1 MNDFFVYDVILLIIF
16 AAFLSIFLYR
26 GRKNLKKEG
35 LLLLYKTR
43 WGIKLIEK
51 VGKKYRK
58 TLKVISYFSMGL
70 GYLLM
75 AGALFFVG
83 RIVWIYL
90 TAPSIVRAIKVP
102 PITPLVPYLPEI
114 FQLNFLPPFYFIY
127 WIVII
132 AVIAITHEV
141 AHGVFAAANKV
152 EIKKTGFGFFPFFLP
167 VFTAAFV
174 EPDEEEMKKKKISGQ
189 LSILSAG
196 VFANVL
202 TAVLVFFILAGFFL
216 LAFTP
221 SGIVSDSYSVEMIS
235 VGSISMINNASMTNP
250 THENILKAMND
261 EGLNRIKTD
270 GGNFLA
276 TKSMLENQNENDDYV
291 VYHDAPAINS
301 ELESVILEINGVKID
316 GVDRL
321 SEELSGYS
329 PGEKVTLKVLGAEG
343 DSYEKDVILDGHP
356 EKEGAFLGLT
366 FRGKEPGI
374 LGQILISLAP
384 LRIEPSEVCSRII
397 TQSNT
402 CYAPKLGGFSF
413 FVYDLLRWIIV
424 ISISVALINML
435 PIGMFDGGRY
445 FYLTILAI
453 TKNEKT
459 AEKAFKFST
468 YFFLFLLLV
477 LLVAWARSII

>member
-1 MNDFFVYDVILLIIF
+1 MNDFFVYDVILLVIF
-16 AAFLSIFLYR
+16 AVFLSVFLYR

-43 WGIKLIEK
+43 WGIKLIDRI
-51 VGKKYRK
+51 GKKYRK
-58 TLKVISYFSMGL
+58 TLKVMSYFSIGL

-75 AGALFFVG
+75 AGALYFVG
-83 RIVWIYL
+83 RIAWIYL
-90 TAPSIVRAIKVP
+90 TAPSVVRAIKVP

-114 FQLNFLPPFYFIY
+114 FQLNYLPPFYFIY

-141 AHGVFAAANKV
+141 AHGIFAAANKV

-221 SGIVSDSYSVEMIS
+221 SGVVSDSYSVEMIS
-235 VGSISMINNASMTNP
+235 AGSILMINNVNVTNP
-250 THENILKAMND
+250 THENVLKAMND
-261 EGLNRIKTD
+261 EGLNGIKT
-270 GGNFLA
+270 GRGNFLA
-276 TKSMLENQNENDDYV
+276 TKSMLENRNENNNYV

-301 ELESVILEINGVKID
+301 ELESVILEINGVKTD
-316 GVDRL
+316 GVDKL
-321 SEELSGYS
+321 SEELSKYS
-329 PGEKVTLKVLGAEG
+329 PGEEVTLKVLGADG
-343 DSYEKDVILDGHP
+343 RSHEKKVILGSHP

-366 FRGKEPGI
+366 FSRKERGI
-374 LGQILISLAP
+374 LGQTLTSLAP
-384 LRIEPSEVCSRII
+384 LRIKPSETCSRII
-397 TQSNT
+397 MQSNT

-413 FVYDLLRWIIV
+413 FIYDLLRWIILA
-424 ISISVALINML
+424 SISVALINML
-435 PIGMFDGGRY
+435 PVGMFDGGRY

-459 AEKAFKFST
+459 AERAFRFST

-477 LLVAWARSII
+477 LLAAWIRSII